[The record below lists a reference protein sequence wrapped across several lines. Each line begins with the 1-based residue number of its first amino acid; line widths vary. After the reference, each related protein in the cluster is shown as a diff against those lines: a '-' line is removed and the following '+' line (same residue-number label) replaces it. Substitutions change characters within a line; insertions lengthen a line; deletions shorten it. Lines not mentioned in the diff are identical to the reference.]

1 MARKA
6 EAKDL
11 LKPVE
16 AVAAANQETVEAV
29 VKAGEEAAKGYDKA
43 VAATKAQA
51 VKASAAALENYDEF
65 AKAGKDAFDAYMQSS
80 TAMAKAVE
88 TLSKEI
94 LAFTQVSFE
103 NNAAAAKALMGAKTF
118 QEVVELQTEYSR
130 KNFDS
135 IVAESSKLTEL
146 SVDIA
151 NQAIEPLKSQA
162 NQSVER
168 LWKPLAA

>member
-1 MARKA
+1 M
-6 EAKDL
+6 
-11 LKPVE
+11 
-16 AVAAANQETVEAV
+16 
-29 VKAGEEAAKGYDKA
+29 
-43 VAATKAQA
+43 
-51 VKASAAALENYDEF
+51 SLESF
-65 AKAGKDAFDAYMQSS
+65 Q
-80 TAMAKAVE
+80 
-88 TLSKEI
+88 
-94 LAFTQVSFE
+94 LACTTC
-103 NNAAAAKALMGAKTF
+103 AKTF

-151 NQAIEPLKSQA
+151 NQAFEPLKSQV